1 MKLTKIAVVLGGVT
15 SLLIGISGCLGL
27 LLALPLSDLIFST
40 IGADVFGQW
49 SAGFAIA
56 STFVL
61 VPILFLE
68 LGIYWVRNGRRMGDT
83 EGGYPTGNIWT
94 WIARI
99 LLVIGVAVS
108 TVILLALLAI
118 VGLEFT
124 IMGVVLSQDPASLI
138 RPLTIMTFIMAM
150 YAGFRVVLWIFWRA
164 VGKDV
169 SRGYSLGLPKYRL
182 IDGGVEIDLNYFM
195 QLGKRGPSRFTVRFD
210 ELEEVRSLTY
220 AEARTYMEY
229 TVGPNVELVAR
240 EVREVYQWRTGRIP
254 RPTAHYS
261 TAENPF
267 GQKVVLR
274 GPNVFY
280 LFSFHT
286 DPAGLLDAFRRS
298 QPSPKHTVTVSPE
311 GI

>member
-1 MKLTKIAVVLGGVT
+1 MKLSKIAVLLGGFT
-15 SLLIGISGCLGL
+15 SILIAVGAILGL
-27 LLALPLSDLIFST
+27 LLALPLSDLFFSS
-40 IGADVFGQW
+40 IGADIFSLW

-68 LGIYWVRNGRRMGDT
+68 LGVYWVRNGWRMGDT

-118 VGLEFT
+118 IGLEF
-124 IMGVVLSQDPASLI
+124 IVMGVVLSQDPASLI

-150 YAGFRVVLWIFWRA
+150 YAGVRVVLWIFWRA

-274 GPNVFY
+274 GPKLFY

-298 QPSPKHTVTVSPE
+298 QPSSKHTVTVSPE